1 MTNKSRA
8 STNLLPI
15 FIIVALIIAA
25 GFLLTKDDFEAPWQ
39 KSNKIKAQH
48 LENFPREVPTL
59 EQLDKLRVVIKSQQE
74 LDDFLMQIDP
84 TGSTKVS
91 DNVNFEKEFLIA
103 ATSPTLTTDGYK
115 LKIQKIYND
124 EEKME
129 LKVVVS
135 YEKPGETCDVQQVS
149 NVVVDMVKVK
159 QTDMEI
165 NFEKEEKEVECG
177 DKEPEPD
184 EESTPSEE
192 GDAEESD
199 ASGTRP
205 AGSDTEDM
213 GIAE

>member
-25 GFLLTKDDFEAPWQ
+25 GFLLTKDDFKAPWQ
-39 KSNKIKAQH
+39 KSDKIKAQH
-48 LENFPREVPTL
+48 LQNFPREVPTL
-59 EQLDKLRVVIKSQQE
+59 EQLEKLRVVIKTQKE

-84 TGSTKVS
+84 TGSTKVN
-91 DNVNFEKEFLIA
+91 DKVNFDKEIVIA
-103 ATSPTLTTDGYK
+103 ATSPTLLTDGYK

-124 EEKME
+124 EENME
-129 LKVVVS
+129 LRAIVM
-135 YEKPGETCDVQQVS
+135 YEKPGDTCDVQQVS

-159 QTDMEI
+159 KTDMEI
-165 NFEKEEKEVECG
+165 TFDKEEREVECG
-177 DKEPEPD
+177 DKEPEQD

-192 GDAEESD
+192 GD